1 MQVGGAKVLPGV
13 TFKAKTV
20 LDVKIYTENNPM
32 PNNMIANFIDET
44 NIDSIPLK
52 RGIFPKP
59 YAITQL
65 PHRGNVMI

>member
-13 TFKAKTV
+13 TFTAKTV
-20 LDVKIYTENNPM
+20 LDVKIYTENNPI
-32 PNNMIANFIDET
+32 PSSMIANFIDEK
-44 NIDSIPLK
+44 NVDSVPLR

-65 PHRGNVMI
+65 PHRGNK